1 MGNYNSRK
9 KTKVPKKK
17 LKKKPPDK
25 EKAKKKAF
33 FGCSKRKS
41 SPKIVLLL
49 PLHKRSQLAET
60 SVSPPSQWAGRP
72 EDEAGA
78 TPADCSLKGA
88 GDGMGP
94 QADSRARE
102 MKKILVFLL
111 LLDARLQD
119 EWWKTDGGSKNAQ
132 AWQHLHSRLL
142 AENEA
147 EDQPHPQK
155 HWHQT
160 RCQY

>member
-1 MGNYNSRK
+1 MGNYNSHK

-25 EKAKKKAF
+25 EKAKKKPF
-33 FGCSKRKS
+33 FGRSK

-49 PLHKRSQLAET
+49 PLNKRNQLAET
-60 SVSPPSQWAGRP
+60 TVPLRSQWAGRP
-72 EDEAGA
+72 QDEAGA
-78 TPADCSLKGA
+78 APADCSLKGA
-88 GDGMGP
+88 GDGTGP
-94 QADSRARE
+94 RADSRARE

-119 EWWKTDGGSKNAQ
+119 EWWKADSGSKSAQ

-147 EDQPHPQK
+147 EDQPQPQK
-155 HWHQT
+155 RWHQA
-160 RCQY
+160 RCQN